1 MNVRQ
6 SLILTT
12 LLSSLLLTGCAT
24 TKQIEISAKPID
36 KPGLTL
42 PKVGKLNMRDVKWKI
57 VNADNVDQVL
67 ADLEKKGENVV
78 LFAVTDKGYE
88 ALSLNTADLRKMI
101 MQQQAII
108 AAYESYYVKSQSA
121 IDKANKEI
129 KSANKSIT
137 Q

>member
-1 MNVRQ
+1 MNAHQ

-12 LLSSLLLTGCAT
+12 LLTSLVLGGCTT
-24 TKQIEISAKPID
+24 TKQIDISAKPIA

-42 PKVGKLNMRDVKWKI
+42 PSVSKLNMRDVKWKI
-57 VNADNVDQVL
+57 VNAGNVDQVL

-88 ALSLNTADLRKMI
+88 ALSLNTADLRKLI

-121 IDKANKEI
+121 LDKANNEI
-129 KSANKSIT
+129 RSVNKAVS